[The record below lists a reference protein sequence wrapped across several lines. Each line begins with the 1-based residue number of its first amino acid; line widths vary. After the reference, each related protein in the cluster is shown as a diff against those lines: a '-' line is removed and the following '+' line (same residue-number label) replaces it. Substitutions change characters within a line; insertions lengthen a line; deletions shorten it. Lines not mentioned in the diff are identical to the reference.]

1 MEIAAMKKIVLF
13 SAALL
18 CLCVISGVWALG
30 QSAKDF
36 EALLIDIQG
45 WKGDKPETVDMT
57 VQDMRGIT
65 VSRNYSQNEKSL
77 KAGIII
83 GQQTTGMWNP
93 GYQEGMRIEAGGNLM
108 EVKILNG
115 YLVLHTYN
123 QDEKAGMMVVLLQ
136 EVAPDGGSGAVF
148 LLAYNE
154 VDDSTGVEL
163 SQKFDWDTM
172 KAKVK
177 NI

>member
-1 MEIAAMKKIVLF
+1 MKKTFFF
-13 SAALL
+13 SAAFV
-18 CLCVISGVWALG
+18 CLRIISGAWAVG

-77 KAGIII
+77 KAGIVI

-93 GYQEGMRIEAGGNLM
+93 AYQEGMRIEAGGNLM
-108 EVKILNG
+108 EVKTLNG

-123 QDEKAGMMVVLLQ
+123 QDEKSGMMVVLLQ
-136 EVAPDGGSGAVF
+136 DGAHDGGSGAVF

-154 VDDSTGVEL
+154 IDDSTGVEL
-163 SQKFDWDTM
+163 SQKFDWDKM
-172 KAKVK
+172 KTQVQ
-177 NI
+177 NM

>member
-1 MEIAAMKKIVLF
+1 MKHPLSFIACLV
-13 SAALL
+13 
-18 CLCVISGVWALG
+18 CLCVIPPVMAVG
-30 QSAKDF
+30 QTAKDF
-36 EALLIDIQG
+36 EIFLIDLQG
-45 WKGDKPETVDMT
+45 WTGGKPESVDMT

-65 VSRNYSQNEKSL
+65 VSSNYSQNEKSL

-108 EVKILNG
+108 EVKTMNG

-123 QDEKAGMMVVLLQ
+123 QEEKSGMMVVLLQ
-136 EVAPDGGSGAVF
+136 EVALDGGSGAVF

-163 SQKFDWDTM
+163 SQKFDWGKM
-172 KAKVK
+172 KAKVRTM
-177 NI
+177 